1 MKPLSIVEPGVT
13 LERVHSLSL
22 FSARLFADE
31 FSSLGYYYHYY
42 HYSLYYTSD
51 HLASRGPMDIDTDT
65 HGGKYSLWN
74 IWVASTLLKIL
85 LFPTY
90 HSTDFDVHRNWLSIT
105 SLLPLKEWYLE
116 NTNQWTLDYP
126 PFFAY
131 FEWFLSRFIPQSVAD
146 DGCLE
151 LVPVGNYGFKTVV
164 FQRSTVIIT
173 EIVLFLSLQW
183 FINTSATLRERK
195 RNFVISSSIVLSP
208 GLFIIDHI
216 HFQYNGF
223 LFGILILSIVNAKL
237 GNHLACGFWFA
248 VLLCFKHIF
257 LYIAPAY
264 FIYLLSAYCLNPL
277 PSTKIK
283 SFNDIINLINWK
295 NLFKLGST
303 VLLVFF
309 IAFAPFAYYGVLPQL
324 FARLFPFSRGLTHAY
339 WAPNIW
345 ALYSFTDRLLIQIS
359 KKIPIIYKIFN
370 KTKSSIELNHESLTR
385 GIVGDVKFSFLP
397 QIEPNHTFLLTLFY
411 QVMSLIPLF
420 FQPKFERFIGSISLC
435 AYSSFLFGWHV
446 HEKAI
451 MLIIIPLTFVICQDR
466 RLLPPFQLLT
476 SAGYVSLFPLLF
488 GSAEWMFKSLITFV
502 WFIVFQTSFSSVV
515 HFQRKL
521 TARVVVLDRLNL
533 IYMLLFAPICIII
546 QLLDIESR
554 NFQIL
559 KKLEFFRLMMYSV
572 YCSIGIIS
580 SWSSLSWLYFLDDPI
595 WTEKN
600 DDAELKIKKTTAT
613 TMMMLENEQKVE

>member
-1 MKPLSIVEPGVT
+1 MSKDKTTQGQPAGQ
-13 LERVHSLSL
+13 
-22 FSARLFADE
+22 
-31 FSSLGYYYHYY
+31 GYN
-42 HYSLYYTSD
+42 
-51 HLASRGPMDIDTDT
+51 
-65 HGGKYSLWN
+65 YSLWN

-105 SLLPLKEWYLE
+105 SLLPLKEWYIE
-116 NTNQWTLDYP
+116 NTSQWTLDYP

-131 FEWFLSRFIPQSVAD
+131 FEWFLSRFVPHSVAA
-146 DGCLE
+146 DGCIE
-151 LVPVGNYGFKTVV
+151 LVPVGNYGMKTVI
-164 FQRSTVIIT
+164 FQRSTVIIS
-173 EIVLFLSLQW
+173 EILLFAALQW
-183 FINTSATLRERK
+183 FINTSSTNREKK
-195 RNFVISSSIVLSP
+195 RNFVIAASIVLSP

-223 LFGILILSIVNAKL
+223 LFGIFILSIVNAKL

-264 FIYLLSAYCLNPL
+264 FIYLLSAYCLNPIEDYKSL
-277 PSTKIK
+277 KSLLKIV
-283 SFNDIINLINWK
+283 NWQNLV
-295 NLFKLGST
+295 KLGST

-309 IAFAPFAYYGVLPQL
+309 VAFAPFAYYGVLPQL

-345 ALYSFTDRLLIQIS
+345 ALYSFVDRILIQVA
-359 KKIPIIYKIFN
+359 KKLPVLYKIF
-370 KTKSSIELNHESLTR
+370 KKSPSVDMNNSLTR

-397 QIEPNHTFLLTLFY
+397 QVEPNHTFLLTLFY
-411 QVMSLIPLF
+411 QIMSLIPLF

-451 MLIIIPLTFVICQDR
+451 MLIIVPLSFVICQDR

-476 SAGYVSLFPLLF
+476 SAGYVSLFPLLY

-502 WFIVFQTSFSSVV
+502 WFIVFQTSFSEVV
-515 HFQRKL
+515 HFSRRL
-521 TARVVVLDRLNL
+521 TTRVIVLDRLNL
-533 IYMLLFAPICIII
+533 IYMLCFAPMCILI
-546 QLLDIESR
+546 QLLDIQSR
-554 NFQIL
+554 NFEIL
-559 KKLEFFRLMMYSV
+559 RKLEFFRLMIYSV
-572 YCSIGIIS
+572 YCAIGVIS
-580 SWSSLSWLYFLDDPI
+580 SWASIWWLYFLDDPI

-600 DDAELKIKKTTAT
+600 DDNELRSKKTTKT
-613 TMMMLENEQKVE
+613 TIMMLDSDEKI

>member
-1 MKPLSIVEPGVT
+1 MSKDKTTQGQPAGQ
-13 LERVHSLSL
+13 
-22 FSARLFADE
+22 
-31 FSSLGYYYHYY
+31 GYN
-42 HYSLYYTSD
+42 
-51 HLASRGPMDIDTDT
+51 
-65 HGGKYSLWN
+65 YSLWN
-74 IWVASTLLKIL
+74 IWVASTLLKIS

-105 SLLPLKEWYLE
+105 SLLPLKEWYIE
-116 NTNQWTLDYP
+116 NTSQWTLDYP

-131 FEWFLSRFIPQSVAD
+131 FEWFLSRFVPHSVAA
-146 DGCLE
+146 DGCIE
-151 LVPVGNYGFKTVV
+151 LVPVGNYGMKTVI
-164 FQRSTVIIT
+164 FQRSTVIIS
-173 EIVLFLSLQW
+173 EILLFAALQW
-183 FINTSATLRERK
+183 FINTSSTNREKK
-195 RNFVISSSIVLSP
+195 RNFVIAASIVLSP

-223 LFGILILSIVNAKL
+223 LFGIFILSIVNAKL

-264 FIYLLSAYCLNPL
+264 FIYLLSAYCLNPIEDYKSL
-277 PSTKIK
+277 KSLLKIV
-283 SFNDIINLINWK
+283 NWQNLV
-295 NLFKLGST
+295 KLGST

-309 IAFAPFAYYGVLPQL
+309 VAFAPFAYYGVLPQL

-345 ALYSFTDRLLIQIS
+345 ALYSFVDRILIQVA
-359 KKIPIIYKIFN
+359 KKLPILYKIF
-370 KTKSSIELNHESLTR
+370 KKSPSVDMNNSLTR

-397 QIEPNHTFLLTLFY
+397 QVEPNHTFLLTLFY
-411 QVMSLIPLF
+411 QIMSLIPLF

-451 MLIIIPLTFVICQDR
+451 MLIIVPLSFVICQDR

-476 SAGYVSLFPLLF
+476 SAGYVSLFPLLY

-502 WFIVFQTSFSSVV
+502 WFIVFQTSFSEVV
-515 HFQRKL
+515 HFSRRL
-521 TARVVVLDRLNL
+521 TTRVIVLDRLNL
-533 IYMLLFAPICIII
+533 IYMLCFAPMCILI
-546 QLLDIESR
+546 QLLDIQSR
-554 NFQIL
+554 NFEIL
-559 KKLEFFRLMMYSV
+559 RKLEFFRLMIYSV
-572 YCSIGIIS
+572 YCAIGVIS
-580 SWSSLSWLYFLDDPI
+580 SWASIWWLYFLDDPI

-600 DDAELKIKKTTAT
+600 DDNELRSKKTTKT
-613 TMMMLENEQKVE
+613 TIMMLDSDEKI

>member
-1 MKPLSIVEPGVT
+1 MSKDKTTQGQPAGQ
-13 LERVHSLSL
+13 
-22 FSARLFADE
+22 
-31 FSSLGYYYHYY
+31 GYN
-42 HYSLYYTSD
+42 
-51 HLASRGPMDIDTDT
+51 
-65 HGGKYSLWN
+65 YSLWN

-105 SLLPLKEWYLE
+105 SLLPLKEWYTE
-116 NTNQWTLDYP
+116 NTSQWTLDYP

-131 FEWFLSRFIPQSVAD
+131 FEWFLSRFVPHSVAA
-146 DGCLE
+146 DGCIE
-151 LVPVGNYGFKTVV
+151 LVPVGNYGMKTVI
-164 FQRSTVIIT
+164 FQRSTVIIS
-173 EIVLFLSLQW
+173 EILLFAALQW
-183 FINTSATLRERK
+183 FINTSSTNREKK
-195 RNFVISSSIVLSP
+195 RNFVIAASIVLSP

-223 LFGILILSIVNAKL
+223 LFGIFILSIVNAKL

-264 FIYLLSAYCLNPL
+264 FIYLLSAYCLNPIEDYKSL
-277 PSTKIK
+277 KSLLKIV
-283 SFNDIINLINWK
+283 NWQNLV
-295 NLFKLGST
+295 KLGST

-309 IAFAPFAYYGVLPQL
+309 VAFAPFAYYGVLPQL

-345 ALYSFTDRLLIQIS
+345 ALYSFVDRILIQVA
-359 KKIPIIYKIFN
+359 KKLPVLYKIF
-370 KTKSSIELNHESLTR
+370 KKSPSVDMNNSLTR

-397 QIEPNHTFLLTLFY
+397 QVEPNHTFLLTLFY
-411 QVMSLIPLF
+411 QIMSLIPLF

-451 MLIIIPLTFVICQDR
+451 MLIIVPLSFVICQDR

-476 SAGYVSLFPLLF
+476 SAGYVSLFPLLY

-502 WFIVFQTSFSSVV
+502 WFIVFQTSFSEVV
-515 HFQRKL
+515 HFSRRL
-521 TARVVVLDRLNL
+521 TTRVIVLDRLNL
-533 IYMLLFAPICIII
+533 IYMLCFAPMCILI
-546 QLLDIESR
+546 QLLDIQSR
-554 NFQIL
+554 NFEIL
-559 KKLEFFRLMMYSV
+559 RKLEFFRLMIYSV
-572 YCSIGIIS
+572 YCAIGVIS
-580 SWSSLSWLYFLDDPI
+580 SWASIWWLYFLDDPI

-600 DDAELKIKKTTAT
+600 DDNELRSKKTTKT
-613 TMMMLENEQKVE
+613 TIMMLDSDEKI

>member
-1 MKPLSIVEPGVT
+1 MHTQE
-13 LERVHSLSL
+13 
-22 FSARLFADE
+22 
-31 FSSLGYYYHYY
+31 YN
-42 HYSLYYTSD
+42 
-51 HLASRGPMDIDTDT
+51 
-65 HGGKYSLWN
+65 YSLWN

-85 LFPTY
+85 LFPSY

-105 SLLPLKEWYLE
+105 SLLPLKEWYTE

-131 FEWFLSRFIPQSVAD
+131 FEWFLSKFINQSIID
-146 DGCLE
+146 DGCIE
-151 LVPVGNYGFKTVV
+151 LVSIGNYGIKTII
-164 FQRSTVIIT
+164 FQRSTVIFS
-173 EIVLFLSLQW
+173 EIILFIALQW
-183 FINTSATLRERK
+183 FINTSKSHKEKK
-195 RNFVISSSIVLSP
+195 RNFVISASIVLSP

-237 GNHLACGFWFA
+237 GNYLLCGFWFA

-264 FIYLLSAYCLNPL
+264 FVYLLSIYCLNKL
-277 PSTKIK
+277 PKKNSYYDYNLK
-283 SFNDIINLINWK
+283 DILNLINWI
-295 NLFKLGST
+295 NLIKLSLT
-303 VLLVFF
+303 VLMVFF

-324 FARLFPFSRGLTHAY
+324 FKRLFPFSRGLTHAY

-345 ALYSFTDRLLIQIS
+345 SIYSFIDRLLIQLA
-359 KKIPIIYKIFN
+359 KRLPILYKIFN
-370 KTKSSIELNHESLTR
+370 KSPDSIKLNDSLTR

-411 QVMSLIPLF
+411 QIMSLIPLF
-420 FQPKFERFIGSISLC
+420 FQPKFERFIGAISLC

-476 SAGYVSLFPLLF
+476 SSGYVSLFPLLY

-502 WFIVFQTSFSSVV
+502 WFIVFQTSFSEVV
-515 HFQRKL
+515 HFSRKIN
-521 TARVVVLDRLNL
+521 ARVIVLDRLNL
-533 IYMLLFAPICIII
+533 LYMLLFAPLCILI
-546 QLLDIESR
+546 QMLDIESK
-554 NFQIL
+554 NFEIL
-559 KKLEFFRLMMYSV
+559 QKLEFFRLMIYSI
-572 YCSIGIIS
+572 YCSIGVIS
-580 SWSSLSWLYFLDDPI
+580 SWSSISWLYFLDDSI
-595 WTEKN
+595 WTGRN
-600 DDAELKIKKTTAT
+600 DEDSKKKI
-613 TMMMLENEQKVE
+613 

>member
-1 MKPLSIVEPGVT
+1 MS
-13 LERVHSLSL
+13 
-22 FSARLFADE
+22 
-31 FSSLGYYYHYY
+31 YN
-42 HYSLYYTSD
+42 
-51 HLASRGPMDIDTDT
+51 
-65 HGGKYSLWN
+65 YSLWN

-105 SLLPLKEWYLE
+105 NLLPLKDWYIE

-131 FEWFLSRFIPQSVAD
+131 FEWFLSKFVPNSIAID
-146 DGCLE
+146 DGCLN
-151 LVPVGNYGFKTVV
+151 LVPIGNYGFKTVI
-164 FQRSTVIIT
+164 FQRSTVILS
-173 EIVLFLSLQW
+173 EILLFISLQW
-183 FINTSATLRERK
+183 FINTSTTIREKK
-195 RNFVISSSIVLSP
+195 RNFVISASIVLSP

-237 GNHLACGFWFA
+237 NNYLACGFWFS

-264 FIYLLSAYCLNPL
+264 FIYLLSAYCLNPI
-277 PSTKIK
+277 PTKFNYSIK
-283 SFNDIINLINWK
+283 SFINLINWK
-295 NLFKLGST
+295 NLIKLSLT
-303 VLLVFF
+303 VLSVFF
-309 IAFAPFAYYGVLPQL
+309 IAFAPFIYFGVLPQL
-324 FARLFPFSRGLTHAY
+324 INRLFPFSRGLTHAY

-345 ALYSFTDRLLIQIS
+345 AIYSFIDRLLILVF
-359 KKIPIIYKIFN
+359 KKFPFLFKFFN
-370 KTKSSIELNHESLTR
+370 KSLKFNNLNNSLTR
-385 GIVGDVKFSFLP
+385 GLVGDVKFTFLP
-397 QIEPNHTFLLTLFY
+397 NIKPNYTFLLTLFY
-411 QVMSLIPLF
+411 QIMSLIPLF
-420 FQPKFERFIGSISLC
+420 IQPKFERFIGSMTLC
-435 AYSSFLFGWHV
+435 AFSSFLFGWHV

-488 GSAEWMFKSLITFV
+488 GSAEWMLKSLITFV
-502 WFIVFQTSFSSVV
+502 WFIVFQTSFSEVV

-521 TARVVVLDRLNL
+521 NTRVIVLDRLNL
-533 IYMLLFAPICIII
+533 IYMLLFIPICIIL

-554 NFQIL
+554 NFKIL
-559 KKLEFFRLMMYSV
+559 KKLEFLRLMMYSV
-572 YCSIGIIS
+572 YCSIGIIL
-580 SWSSLSWLYFLDDPI
+580 SWSSISWLYFLDDPI

-600 DDAELKIKKTTAT
+600 DDEYLKSKKTANT
-613 TMMMLENEQKVE
+613 TIMMLNNDKSSSI

>member
-1 MKPLSIVEPGVT
+1 MMTTKETKAIAANRALAPEGPAPGVT
-13 LERVHSLSL
+13 
-22 FSARLFADE
+22 AGP
-31 FSSLGYYYHYY
+31 GYN
-42 HYSLYYTSD
+42 
-51 HLASRGPMDIDTDT
+51 
-65 HGGKYSLWN
+65 YSLWN

-105 SLLPLKEWYLE
+105 ALLPVREWYTE
-116 NTNQWTLDYP
+116 HTSQWTLDYP

-131 FEWFLSRFIPQSVAD
+131 FEWVLSRFVPAGVAA
-146 DGCLE
+146 DGCIE
-151 LVPVGNYGFKTVV
+151 LVPVGRYGLPTVI
-164 FQRSTVIIT
+164 FQRTTVIAS
-173 EIVLFLSLQW
+173 EMLLFVALQW
-183 FINTSATLRERK
+183 FIDTSSTSREKR
-195 RNFVISSSIVLSP
+195 RNFVISASIVLSP

-223 LFGILILSIVNAKL
+223 LFGILVLSLVSAKL
-237 GNHLACGFWFA
+237 GKHLACGFWFA

-264 FIYLLSAYCLNPL
+264 FVYLLSVYCLNPVGDC
-277 PSTKIK
+277 K
-283 SFNDIINLINWK
+283 SVRGVLRIVNW
-295 NLFKLGST
+295 LHLVKLGST
-303 VLLVFF
+303 VVAVFLV
-309 IAFAPFAYYGVLPQL
+309 AFAPFAYYGVLPQL

-345 ALYSFTDRLLIQIS
+345 ALYSLVDRLLIQVARRL
-359 KKIPIIYKIFN
+359 PILYTLFH
-370 KTKSSIELNHESLTR
+370 KSPAVDLNQSLTR
-385 GIVGDVKFSFLP
+385 GIVGDVTFSFLP

-411 QVMSLIPLF
+411 QIMALIPLF

-451 MLIIIPLTFVICQDR
+451 MLIIVPLSFVICQDR

-476 SAGYVSLFPLLF
+476 SAGYVSLFPLLY
-488 GSAEWMFKSLITFV
+488 GSAEWMLKSLITFV
-502 WFIVFQTSFSSVV
+502 WFIVFQTSFSEVV
-515 HFQRKL
+515 HFSRKI
-521 TARVVVLDRLNL
+521 TTRVVVLDRMNL
-533 IYMLLFAPICIII
+533 IYMLCFAPMCIAI
-546 QLLDIESR
+546 QLLDIQSR

-572 YCSIGIIS
+572 YCSVGVIS
-580 SWSSLSWLYFLDDPI
+580 SWSSISWLYFLDDPI

-600 DDAELKIKKTTAT
+600 DDEELRAKKTTKT
-613 TMMMLENEQKVE
+613 TIMMLDSDENR

>member
-1 MKPLSIVEPGVT
+1 MSKDKTTQGQPAGQ
-13 LERVHSLSL
+13 
-22 FSARLFADE
+22 
-31 FSSLGYYYHYY
+31 GYN
-42 HYSLYYTSD
+42 
-51 HLASRGPMDIDTDT
+51 
-65 HGGKYSLWN
+65 YSLWN
-74 IWVASTLLKIL
+74 IWVASTLLKIS

-105 SLLPLKEWYLE
+105 SLLRLKEWYTE
-116 NTNQWTLDYP
+116 NTSQWTLDYP

-131 FEWFLSRFIPQSVAD
+131 FEWFLSRFVPHSVAA
-146 DGCLE
+146 DGCIE
-151 LVPVGNYGFKTVV
+151 LVPVGNYGMKTVI
-164 FQRSTVIIT
+164 FQRSTVIIS
-173 EIVLFLSLQW
+173 EILLFAALQW
-183 FINTSATLRERK
+183 FINTSSTNREKK
-195 RNFVISSSIVLSP
+195 RNFVIAASIVLSP

-223 LFGILILSIVNAKL
+223 LFGIFILSIVNAKL

-264 FIYLLSAYCLNPL
+264 FIYLLSAYCLNP
-277 PSTKIK
+277 IEDYK
-283 SFNDIINLINWK
+283 SLKSLLRIVNWQNLV
-295 NLFKLGST
+295 KLGST

-309 IAFAPFAYYGVLPQL
+309 VAFAPFAYYGVLPQL

-345 ALYSFTDRLLIQIS
+345 ALYSFVDRILIQVA
-359 KKIPIIYKIFN
+359 KKLPILYKIF
-370 KTKSSIELNHESLTR
+370 KKSPSVDMNNSLTR

-397 QIEPNHTFLLTLFY
+397 QVEPNHTFLLTLFY
-411 QVMSLIPLF
+411 QIMSLIPLF

-451 MLIIIPLTFVICQDR
+451 MLIIVPLSFVICQDR

-476 SAGYVSLFPLLF
+476 SAGYVSLFPLLY

-502 WFIVFQTSFSSVV
+502 WFIVFQTSFSEVV
-515 HFQRKL
+515 HFSRRL
-521 TARVVVLDRLNL
+521 TTRVIVLDRLNL
-533 IYMLLFAPICIII
+533 IYMLCFAPMCILI
-546 QLLDIESR
+546 QLLDIQSR
-554 NFQIL
+554 NFEIL
-559 KKLEFFRLMMYSV
+559 RKLEFFRLMIYSV
-572 YCSIGIIS
+572 YCAIGVIS
-580 SWSSLSWLYFLDDPI
+580 SWASIWWLYFLDDPI

-600 DDAELKIKKTTAT
+600 DDNELRSKKTTKT
-613 TMMMLENEQKVE
+613 TIMMLDSDEKI

>member
-1 MKPLSIVEPGVT
+1 MSKDKTTQGQPAGQ
-13 LERVHSLSL
+13 
-22 FSARLFADE
+22 
-31 FSSLGYYYHYY
+31 GYN
-42 HYSLYYTSD
+42 
-51 HLASRGPMDIDTDT
+51 
-65 HGGKYSLWN
+65 YSLWN

-105 SLLPLKEWYLE
+105 SLLPLKEWYTE
-116 NTNQWTLDYP
+116 NTSQWTLDYP

-131 FEWFLSRFIPQSVAD
+131 FEWFLSRFVPHSVAA
-146 DGCLE
+146 DGCIE
-151 LVPVGNYGFKTVV
+151 LVPVGNYGMKTVI
-164 FQRSTVIIT
+164 FQRSTVIIS
-173 EIVLFLSLQW
+173 EILLFAALQW
-183 FINTSATLRERK
+183 FINTSSTNREKK
-195 RNFVISSSIVLSP
+195 RNFVIAASIVLSP

-223 LFGILILSIVNAKL
+223 LFGIFILSIVNAKL

-264 FIYLLSAYCLNPL
+264 FIYLLSAYCLNP
-277 PSTKIK
+277 IEDYK
-283 SFNDIINLINWK
+283 SLKSLLRIVNWQNLV
-295 NLFKLGST
+295 KLGST

-309 IAFAPFAYYGVLPQL
+309 VAFAPFAYYGVLPQL

-345 ALYSFTDRLLIQIS
+345 ALYSFVDRILIQVA
-359 KKIPIIYKIFN
+359 KKLPVLYKIF
-370 KTKSSIELNHESLTR
+370 KKSPSVDMNNSLTR

-397 QIEPNHTFLLTLFY
+397 QVEPNHTFLLTLFY
-411 QVMSLIPLF
+411 QIMSLIPLF

-451 MLIIIPLTFVICQDR
+451 MLIIVPLSFVICQDR

-476 SAGYVSLFPLLF
+476 SAGYVSLFPLLY

-502 WFIVFQTSFSSVV
+502 WFIVFQTSFSEVV
-515 HFQRKL
+515 HFSRRL
-521 TARVVVLDRLNL
+521 TTRVIVLDRLNL
-533 IYMLLFAPICIII
+533 IYMLCFAPMCILI
-546 QLLDIESR
+546 QLLDIQSR
-554 NFQIL
+554 NFEIL
-559 KKLEFFRLMMYSV
+559 RKLEFFRLMIYSV
-572 YCSIGIIS
+572 YCAIGVIS
-580 SWSSLSWLYFLDDPI
+580 SWASIWWLYFLDDPI

-600 DDAELKIKKTTAT
+600 DDNELRSKKTTKT
-613 TMMMLENEQKVE
+613 TIMMLDSDEKI

>member
-1 MKPLSIVEPGVT
+1 MSKDKTTQGQPAGQ
-13 LERVHSLSL
+13 
-22 FSARLFADE
+22 
-31 FSSLGYYYHYY
+31 GYN
-42 HYSLYYTSD
+42 
-51 HLASRGPMDIDTDT
+51 
-65 HGGKYSLWN
+65 YSLWN

-105 SLLPLKEWYLE
+105 SLLRLKEWYTE
-116 NTNQWTLDYP
+116 NTSQWTLDYP

-131 FEWFLSRFIPQSVAD
+131 FEWFLSRFVPHSVAA
-146 DGCLE
+146 DGCIE
-151 LVPVGNYGFKTVV
+151 LVPVGNYGMKTVI
-164 FQRSTVIIT
+164 FQRSTVIIS
-173 EIVLFLSLQW
+173 EILLFAALQW
-183 FINTSATLRERK
+183 FINTSSTNREKK
-195 RNFVISSSIVLSP
+195 RNFVIAASIVLSP

-223 LFGILILSIVNAKL
+223 LFGIFILSIVNAKL

-264 FIYLLSAYCLNPL
+264 FIYLLSAYCLNP
-277 PSTKIK
+277 IEDYK
-283 SFNDIINLINWK
+283 SLKSLLRIVNWQNLV
-295 NLFKLGST
+295 KLGST

-309 IAFAPFAYYGVLPQL
+309 VAFAPFAYYGVLPQL

-345 ALYSFTDRLLIQIS
+345 ALYSFVDRILIQVA
-359 KKIPIIYKIFN
+359 KKLPILYKIF
-370 KTKSSIELNHESLTR
+370 KKSPSVDMNNSLTR

-397 QIEPNHTFLLTLFY
+397 QVEPNHTFLLTLFY
-411 QVMSLIPLF
+411 QIMSLIPLF

-451 MLIIIPLTFVICQDR
+451 MLIIVPLSFVICQDR

-476 SAGYVSLFPLLF
+476 SAGYVSLFPLLY

-502 WFIVFQTSFSSVV
+502 WFIVFQTSFSEVV
-515 HFQRKL
+515 HFSRRL
-521 TARVVVLDRLNL
+521 TTRVIVLDRLNL
-533 IYMLLFAPICIII
+533 IYMLCFAPMCILI
-546 QLLDIESR
+546 QLLDIQSR
-554 NFQIL
+554 NFEIL
-559 KKLEFFRLMMYSV
+559 RKLEFFRLMIYSV
-572 YCSIGIIS
+572 YCAIGVIS
-580 SWSSLSWLYFLDDPI
+580 SWASIWWLYFLDDPI

-600 DDAELKIKKTTAT
+600 DDNELRSKKTTKT
-613 TMMMLENEQKVE
+613 TIMMLDSDEKI

>member
-1 MKPLSIVEPGVT
+1 MNFLSFN
-13 LERVHSLSL
+13 RSN
-22 FSARLFADE
+22 
-31 FSSLGYYYHYY
+31 SSSMSKDKTTQGQPAGQGYN
-42 HYSLYYTSD
+42 
-51 HLASRGPMDIDTDT
+51 
-65 HGGKYSLWN
+65 YSLWN

-105 SLLPLKEWYLE
+105 SLLPLKEWYTE
-116 NTNQWTLDYP
+116 NTSQWTLDYP

-131 FEWFLSRFIPQSVAD
+131 FEWFLSRFVPHSVAA
-146 DGCLE
+146 DGCIE
-151 LVPVGNYGFKTVV
+151 LVPVGNYGMKTVI
-164 FQRSTVIIT
+164 FQRSTVIIS
-173 EIVLFLSLQW
+173 EILLFAALQW
-183 FINTSATLRERK
+183 FINTSSTNREKK
-195 RNFVISSSIVLSP
+195 RNFVIAASIVLSP

-223 LFGILILSIVNAKL
+223 LFGIFILSIVNAKL

-264 FIYLLSAYCLNPL
+264 FIYLLSAYCLNPIEDYKSL
-277 PSTKIK
+277 KSLLKIV
-283 SFNDIINLINWK
+283 NWQNLV
-295 NLFKLGST
+295 KLGST

-309 IAFAPFAYYGVLPQL
+309 VAFAPFAYYGVLPQL

-345 ALYSFTDRLLIQIS
+345 ALYSFVDRILIQVA
-359 KKIPIIYKIFN
+359 KKLPILYKIF
-370 KTKSSIELNHESLTR
+370 KKSPSVDMNNSLTR

-397 QIEPNHTFLLTLFY
+397 QVEPNHTFLLTLFY
-411 QVMSLIPLF
+411 QIMSLIPLF

-451 MLIIIPLTFVICQDR
+451 MLIIVPLSFVICQDR

-476 SAGYVSLFPLLF
+476 SAGYVSLFPLLY

-502 WFIVFQTSFSSVV
+502 WFIVFQTSFSEVV
-515 HFQRKL
+515 HFSRRL
-521 TARVVVLDRLNL
+521 TTRVIVLDRLNL
-533 IYMLLFAPICIII
+533 IYMLCFAPMCILI
-546 QLLDIESR
+546 QLLDIQSR
-554 NFQIL
+554 NFEIL
-559 KKLEFFRLMMYSV
+559 RKLEFFRLMIYSV
-572 YCSIGIIS
+572 YCAIGVIS
-580 SWSSLSWLYFLDDPI
+580 SWASIWWLYFLDDPI

-600 DDAELKIKKTTAT
+600 DDNELRSKKTTKT
-613 TMMMLENEQKVE
+613 TIMMLDSDEKI

>member
-1 MKPLSIVEPGVT
+1 MSKDKTTQGQPAGQ
-13 LERVHSLSL
+13 
-22 FSARLFADE
+22 
-31 FSSLGYYYHYY
+31 GYN
-42 HYSLYYTSD
+42 
-51 HLASRGPMDIDTDT
+51 
-65 HGGKYSLWN
+65 YSLWN

-105 SLLPLKEWYLE
+105 SLLPLKEWYTE
-116 NTNQWTLDYP
+116 NTSQWTLDYP

-131 FEWFLSRFIPQSVAD
+131 FEWFLSRFVPHSVAA
-146 DGCLE
+146 DGCIE
-151 LVPVGNYGFKTVV
+151 LVPVGNYGMKTVI
-164 FQRSTVIIT
+164 FQRSTVIIS
-173 EIVLFLSLQW
+173 EILLFAALQW
-183 FINTSATLRERK
+183 FINTSSTNREKK
-195 RNFVISSSIVLSP
+195 RNFVIAASIVLSP

-223 LFGILILSIVNAKL
+223 LFGIFILSIVNAKL

-264 FIYLLSAYCLNPL
+264 FIYLLSAYCLNP
-277 PSTKIK
+277 IEDYK
-283 SFNDIINLINWK
+283 SLKSLLRIVNWQNLV
-295 NLFKLGST
+295 KLGST

-309 IAFAPFAYYGVLPQL
+309 VAFAPFAYYGVLPQL

-345 ALYSFTDRLLIQIS
+345 ALYSFVDRILIQVA
-359 KKIPIIYKIFN
+359 KKLPILYKIF
-370 KTKSSIELNHESLTR
+370 KKSPSVDMNNSLTR

-397 QIEPNHTFLLTLFY
+397 QVEPNHTFLLTLFY
-411 QVMSLIPLF
+411 QIMSLIPLF

-451 MLIIIPLTFVICQDR
+451 MLIIVPLSFVICQDR

-476 SAGYVSLFPLLF
+476 SAGYVSLFPLLY

-502 WFIVFQTSFSSVV
+502 WFIVFQTSFSEVV
-515 HFQRKL
+515 HFSRRL
-521 TARVVVLDRLNL
+521 TTRVIVLDRLNL
-533 IYMLLFAPICIII
+533 IYMLCFAPMCILI
-546 QLLDIESR
+546 QLLDIQSR
-554 NFQIL
+554 NFEIL
-559 KKLEFFRLMMYSV
+559 RKLEFFRLMIYSV
-572 YCSIGIIS
+572 YCAIGVIS
-580 SWSSLSWLYFLDDPI
+580 SWASIWWLYFLDDPI

-600 DDAELKIKKTTAT
+600 DDNELRSKKTTKT
-613 TMMMLENEQKVE
+613 TIMMLDSDEKI

>member
-1 MKPLSIVEPGVT
+1 MNFLSFN
-13 LERVHSLSL
+13 RSNN
-22 FSARLFADE
+22 
-31 FSSLGYYYHYY
+31 SSMSKDKTTQGQPAGQGYN
-42 HYSLYYTSD
+42 
-51 HLASRGPMDIDTDT
+51 
-65 HGGKYSLWN
+65 YSLWN

-105 SLLPLKEWYLE
+105 SLLPLKEWYTE
-116 NTNQWTLDYP
+116 NTSQWTLDYP

-131 FEWFLSRFIPQSVAD
+131 FEWFLSRFVPHSVAA
-146 DGCLE
+146 DGCIE
-151 LVPVGNYGFKTVV
+151 LVPVGNYGMKTVI
-164 FQRSTVIIT
+164 FQRSTVIIS
-173 EIVLFLSLQW
+173 EILLFAALQW
-183 FINTSATLRERK
+183 FINTSSTNREKK
-195 RNFVISSSIVLSP
+195 RNFVIAASIVLSP

-223 LFGILILSIVNAKL
+223 LFGIFILSIVNAKL

-264 FIYLLSAYCLNPL
+264 FIYLLSAYCLNPIEDYKSL
-277 PSTKIK
+277 KSLLKIV
-283 SFNDIINLINWK
+283 NWQNLV
-295 NLFKLGST
+295 KLGST

-309 IAFAPFAYYGVLPQL
+309 VAFAPFAYYGVLPQL

-345 ALYSFTDRLLIQIS
+345 ALYSFVDRILIQVA
-359 KKIPIIYKIFN
+359 KKLPVLYKIF
-370 KTKSSIELNHESLTR
+370 KKSPSVDMNNSLTR

-397 QIEPNHTFLLTLFY
+397 QVEPNHTFLLTLFY
-411 QVMSLIPLF
+411 QIMSLIPLF

-451 MLIIIPLTFVICQDR
+451 MLIIVPLSFVICQDR

-476 SAGYVSLFPLLF
+476 SAGYVSLFPLLY

-502 WFIVFQTSFSSVV
+502 WFIVFQTSFSEVV
-515 HFQRKL
+515 HFSRRL
-521 TARVVVLDRLNL
+521 TTRVIVLDRLNL
-533 IYMLLFAPICIII
+533 IYMLCFAPMCILI
-546 QLLDIESR
+546 QLLDIQSR
-554 NFQIL
+554 NFEIL
-559 KKLEFFRLMMYSV
+559 RKLEFFRLMIYSV
-572 YCSIGIIS
+572 YCAIGVIS
-580 SWSSLSWLYFLDDPI
+580 SWASIWWLYFLDDPI

-600 DDAELKIKKTTAT
+600 DDNELRSKKTTKT
-613 TMMMLENEQKVE
+613 TIMMLDSDEKI

>member
-1 MKPLSIVEPGVT
+1 MSKDKTTQGQPAGQ
-13 LERVHSLSL
+13 
-22 FSARLFADE
+22 
-31 FSSLGYYYHYY
+31 GYN
-42 HYSLYYTSD
+42 
-51 HLASRGPMDIDTDT
+51 
-65 HGGKYSLWN
+65 YSLWN

-105 SLLPLKEWYLE
+105 SLLPLKEWYIE
-116 NTNQWTLDYP
+116 NTSQWTLDYP

-131 FEWFLSRFIPQSVAD
+131 FEWFLSRFVPHSVAA
-146 DGCLE
+146 DGCIE
-151 LVPVGNYGFKTVV
+151 LVPVGNYGMKTVI
-164 FQRSTVIIT
+164 FQRSTVIIS
-173 EIVLFLSLQW
+173 EILLFAALQW
-183 FINTSATLRERK
+183 FINTSSTNREKK
-195 RNFVISSSIVLSP
+195 RNFVIAASIVLSP

-223 LFGILILSIVNAKL
+223 LFGIFILSIVNAKL

-264 FIYLLSAYCLNPL
+264 FIYLLSAYCLNP
-277 PSTKIK
+277 IEDYK
-283 SFNDIINLINWK
+283 SLKSLLRIVNWQNLV
-295 NLFKLGST
+295 KLGST

-309 IAFAPFAYYGVLPQL
+309 VAFAPFAYYGVLPQL

-345 ALYSFTDRLLIQIS
+345 ALYSFVDRILIQVA
-359 KKIPIIYKIFN
+359 KKLPILYKIF
-370 KTKSSIELNHESLTR
+370 KKSPSVDMNNSLTR

-397 QIEPNHTFLLTLFY
+397 QVEPNHTFLLTLFY
-411 QVMSLIPLF
+411 QIMSLIPLF

-451 MLIIIPLTFVICQDR
+451 MLIIVPLSFVICQDR

-476 SAGYVSLFPLLF
+476 SAGYVSLFPLLY

-502 WFIVFQTSFSSVV
+502 WFIVFQTSFSEVV
-515 HFQRKL
+515 HFSRRL
-521 TARVVVLDRLNL
+521 TTRVIVLDRLNL
-533 IYMLLFAPICIII
+533 IYMLCFAPMCILI
-546 QLLDIESR
+546 QLLDIQSR
-554 NFQIL
+554 NFEIL
-559 KKLEFFRLMMYSV
+559 RKLEFFRLMIYSV
-572 YCSIGIIS
+572 YCAIGVIS
-580 SWSSLSWLYFLDDPI
+580 SWASIWWLYFLDDPI

-600 DDAELKIKKTTAT
+600 DDNELRSKKTTKT
-613 TMMMLENEQKVE
+613 TIMMLDSDEKI

>member
-1 MKPLSIVEPGVT
+1 MSKDKTTQGQPAGQ
-13 LERVHSLSL
+13 
-22 FSARLFADE
+22 
-31 FSSLGYYYHYY
+31 GYN
-42 HYSLYYTSD
+42 
-51 HLASRGPMDIDTDT
+51 
-65 HGGKYSLWN
+65 YSLWN
-74 IWVASTLLKIL
+74 IWVASTLLKIS

-105 SLLPLKEWYLE
+105 SLLPLKEWYIE
-116 NTNQWTLDYP
+116 NTSQWTLDYP

-131 FEWFLSRFIPQSVAD
+131 FEWFLSRFVPHSVAA
-146 DGCLE
+146 DGCIE
-151 LVPVGNYGFKTVV
+151 LVPVGNYGMKTVI
-164 FQRSTVIIT
+164 FQRSTVIIS
-173 EIVLFLSLQW
+173 EILLFAALQW
-183 FINTSATLRERK
+183 FINTSSTNREKK
-195 RNFVISSSIVLSP
+195 RNFVIAASIVLSP

-223 LFGILILSIVNAKL
+223 LFGIFILSIVNAKL

-264 FIYLLSAYCLNPL
+264 FIYLLSAYCLNP
-277 PSTKIK
+277 IEDYK
-283 SFNDIINLINWK
+283 SLKSLLRIVNWQNLV
-295 NLFKLGST
+295 KLGST

-309 IAFAPFAYYGVLPQL
+309 VAFAPFAYYGVLPQL

-345 ALYSFTDRLLIQIS
+345 ALYSFVDRILIQVA
-359 KKIPIIYKIFN
+359 KKLPILYKIF
-370 KTKSSIELNHESLTR
+370 KKSPSVDMNNSLTR

-397 QIEPNHTFLLTLFY
+397 QVEPNHTFLLTLFY
-411 QVMSLIPLF
+411 QIMSLIPLF

-451 MLIIIPLTFVICQDR
+451 MLIIVPLSFVICQDR

-476 SAGYVSLFPLLF
+476 SAGYVSLFPLLY

-502 WFIVFQTSFSSVV
+502 WFIVFQTSFSEVV
-515 HFQRKL
+515 HFSRRL
-521 TARVVVLDRLNL
+521 TTRVIVLDRLNL
-533 IYMLLFAPICIII
+533 IYMLCFAPMCILI
-546 QLLDIESR
+546 QLLDIQSR
-554 NFQIL
+554 NFEIL
-559 KKLEFFRLMMYSV
+559 RKLEFFRLMIYSV
-572 YCSIGIIS
+572 YCAIGVIS
-580 SWSSLSWLYFLDDPI
+580 SWASIWWLYFLDDPI

-600 DDAELKIKKTTAT
+600 DDNELRSKKTTKT
-613 TMMMLENEQKVE
+613 TIMMLDSDEKI

>member
-1 MKPLSIVEPGVT
+1 MNFLSFN
-13 LERVHSLSL
+13 RSN
-22 FSARLFADE
+22 
-31 FSSLGYYYHYY
+31 SSSMSKDKTTQGQPAGQGYN
-42 HYSLYYTSD
+42 
-51 HLASRGPMDIDTDT
+51 
-65 HGGKYSLWN
+65 YSLWN

-105 SLLPLKEWYLE
+105 SLLPLKEWYTE
-116 NTNQWTLDYP
+116 NTSQWTLDYP

-131 FEWFLSRFIPQSVAD
+131 FEWFLSRFVPHSVAA
-146 DGCLE
+146 DGCIE
-151 LVPVGNYGFKTVV
+151 LVPVGNYGMKTVI
-164 FQRSTVIIT
+164 FQRSTVIIS
-173 EIVLFLSLQW
+173 EILLFAALQW
-183 FINTSATLRERK
+183 FINTSSTNREKK
-195 RNFVISSSIVLSP
+195 RNFVIAASIVLSP

-223 LFGILILSIVNAKL
+223 LFGIFILSIVNAKL

-264 FIYLLSAYCLNPL
+264 FIYLLSAYCLNPIEDYKSL
-277 PSTKIK
+277 KSLLKIV
-283 SFNDIINLINWK
+283 NWQNLV
-295 NLFKLGST
+295 KLGST

-309 IAFAPFAYYGVLPQL
+309 VAFAPFAYYGVLPQL

-345 ALYSFTDRLLIQIS
+345 ALYSFVDRILIQVA
-359 KKIPIIYKIFN
+359 KKLPVLYKIF
-370 KTKSSIELNHESLTR
+370 KKSPSVDMNNSLTR

-397 QIEPNHTFLLTLFY
+397 QVEPNHTFLLTLFY
-411 QVMSLIPLF
+411 QIMSLIPLF

-451 MLIIIPLTFVICQDR
+451 MLIIVPLSFVICQDR

-476 SAGYVSLFPLLF
+476 SAGYVSLFPLLY

-502 WFIVFQTSFSSVV
+502 WFIVFQTSFSEVV
-515 HFQRKL
+515 HFSRRL
-521 TARVVVLDRLNL
+521 TTRVIVLDRLNL
-533 IYMLLFAPICIII
+533 IYMLCFAPMCILI
-546 QLLDIESR
+546 QLLDIQSR
-554 NFQIL
+554 NFEIL
-559 KKLEFFRLMMYSV
+559 RKLEFFRLMIYSV
-572 YCSIGIIS
+572 YCAIGVIS
-580 SWSSLSWLYFLDDPI
+580 SWASIWWLYFLDDPI

-600 DDAELKIKKTTAT
+600 DDNELRSKKTTKT
-613 TMMMLENEQKVE
+613 TIMMLDSDEKI

>member
-1 MKPLSIVEPGVT
+1 MSKDKTTQGQPAGQ
-13 LERVHSLSL
+13 
-22 FSARLFADE
+22 
-31 FSSLGYYYHYY
+31 GYN
-42 HYSLYYTSD
+42 
-51 HLASRGPMDIDTDT
+51 
-65 HGGKYSLWN
+65 YSLWN

-105 SLLPLKEWYLE
+105 SLLPLKEWYTE
-116 NTNQWTLDYP
+116 NTSQWTLDYP

-131 FEWFLSRFIPQSVAD
+131 FEWFLSRFVPHSVAA
-146 DGCLE
+146 DGCIE
-151 LVPVGNYGFKTVV
+151 LVPVGNYGMKTVI
-164 FQRSTVIIT
+164 FQRSTVIIS
-173 EIVLFLSLQW
+173 EILLFAALQW
-183 FINTSATLRERK
+183 FINTSSTNREKK
-195 RNFVISSSIVLSP
+195 RNFVIAASIVLSP

-223 LFGILILSIVNAKL
+223 LFGIFILSIVNAKL

-264 FIYLLSAYCLNPL
+264 FIYLLSAYCLNPIEDYKSL
-277 PSTKIK
+277 KSLLKIV
-283 SFNDIINLINWK
+283 NWQNLV
-295 NLFKLGST
+295 KLGST

-309 IAFAPFAYYGVLPQL
+309 VAFAPFAYYGVLPQL

-345 ALYSFTDRLLIQIS
+345 ALYSFVDRILIQVA
-359 KKIPIIYKIFN
+359 KKLPILYKIF
-370 KTKSSIELNHESLTR
+370 KKSPSVDMNNSLTR

-397 QIEPNHTFLLTLFY
+397 QVEPNHTFLLTLFY
-411 QVMSLIPLF
+411 QIMSLIPLF

-451 MLIIIPLTFVICQDR
+451 MLIIVPLSFVICQDR

-476 SAGYVSLFPLLF
+476 SAGYVSLFPLLY

-502 WFIVFQTSFSSVV
+502 WFIVFQTSFSEVV
-515 HFQRKL
+515 HFSRRL
-521 TARVVVLDRLNL
+521 TTRVIVLDRLNL
-533 IYMLLFAPICIII
+533 IYMLCFAPMCILI
-546 QLLDIESR
+546 QLLDIQSR
-554 NFQIL
+554 NFEIL
-559 KKLEFFRLMMYSV
+559 RKLEFFRLMIYSV
-572 YCSIGIIS
+572 YCAIGVIS
-580 SWSSLSWLYFLDDPI
+580 SWASIWWLYFLDDPI

-600 DDAELKIKKTTAT
+600 DDNELRSKKTTKT
-613 TMMMLENEQKVE
+613 TIMMLDSDEKI

>member
-1 MKPLSIVEPGVT
+1 MNFLSFN
-13 LERVHSLSL
+13 RSN
-22 FSARLFADE
+22 
-31 FSSLGYYYHYY
+31 SSSMSKDKTTQGQPAGQGYN
-42 HYSLYYTSD
+42 
-51 HLASRGPMDIDTDT
+51 
-65 HGGKYSLWN
+65 YSLWN

-105 SLLPLKEWYLE
+105 SLLPLKEWYTE
-116 NTNQWTLDYP
+116 NTSQWTLDYP

-131 FEWFLSRFIPQSVAD
+131 FEWFLSRFVPHSVAA
-146 DGCLE
+146 DGCIE
-151 LVPVGNYGFKTVV
+151 LVPVGNYGMKTVI
-164 FQRSTVIIT
+164 FQRSTVIIS
-173 EIVLFLSLQW
+173 EILLFAALQW
-183 FINTSATLRERK
+183 FINTSSTNREKK
-195 RNFVISSSIVLSP
+195 RNFVIAASIVLSP

-223 LFGILILSIVNAKL
+223 LFGIFILSIVNAKL

-264 FIYLLSAYCLNPL
+264 FIYLLSAYCLNP
-277 PSTKIK
+277 IEDYK
-283 SFNDIINLINWK
+283 SLKSLLRIVNWQNLV
-295 NLFKLGST
+295 KLGST

-309 IAFAPFAYYGVLPQL
+309 VAFAPFAYYGVLPQL

-345 ALYSFTDRLLIQIS
+345 ALYSFVDRILIQVA
-359 KKIPIIYKIFN
+359 KKLPILYKIF
-370 KTKSSIELNHESLTR
+370 KKSPSVDMNNSLTR

-397 QIEPNHTFLLTLFY
+397 QVEPNHTFLLTLFY
-411 QVMSLIPLF
+411 QIMSLIPLF

-451 MLIIIPLTFVICQDR
+451 MLIIVPLSFVICQDR

-476 SAGYVSLFPLLF
+476 SAGYVSLFPLLY

-502 WFIVFQTSFSSVV
+502 WFIVFQTSFSEVV
-515 HFQRKL
+515 HFSRRL
-521 TARVVVLDRLNL
+521 TTRVIVLDRLNL
-533 IYMLLFAPICIII
+533 IYMLCFAPMCILI
-546 QLLDIESR
+546 QLLDIQSR
-554 NFQIL
+554 NFEIL
-559 KKLEFFRLMMYSV
+559 RKLEFFRLMIYSV
-572 YCSIGIIS
+572 YCAIGVIS
-580 SWSSLSWLYFLDDPI
+580 SWASIWWLYFLDDPI

-600 DDAELKIKKTTAT
+600 DDNELRSKKTTKT
-613 TMMMLENEQKVE
+613 TIMMLDSDEKI